1 MDMSRGGGVTMPKPE
16 DEEALRREEM
26 RLGGGGWDGHRSYMA
41 DKNKKLRT
49 QYDGKVPIVS
59 NALSGVVAHINGAT
73 DVPKHELSEMVTKHG
88 GRYLQYPSSELTH
101 FVTDHVPDAKVAGML
116 TNLQTKRRA
125 GREYYIVR
133 ESWIVESVRQARRLR
148 ESDFALP
155 QLCDPQ
161 QRRLVETT
169 GPRLATPAGC
179 GSTGD
184 GDGRGAGGGGGG
196 GGGGVG
202 ASVGA
207 SDGGRLFTPASTSA
221 EMPSPRSGAV
231 DAEPHRPAPPAAPAA
246 PAAPVRPGR
255 RVSPLAAVPATAP
268 AAAPGERRVGV
279 GGLVLHVDVDSF
291 FAQCHQVEEPHKWP
305 RDRPLLVQQ
314 HQDVIALTPAAKA

>member
-1 MDMSRGGGVTMPKPE
+1 MSRGGGVTMPKPE

-49 QYDGKVPIVS
+49 QYDGKVPIRS

-73 DVPKHELSEMVTKHG
+73 AVPKHELSEMVTMHG

-125 GREYYIVR
+125 GREYHIVR
-133 ESWIVESVRQARRLR
+133 ESWIVESARQATRLR

-179 GSTGD
+179 RGTGN
-184 GDGRGAGGGGGG
+184 GDGRGASGCGGGGGG
-196 GGGGVG
+196 ASGSGAGGAAG

-207 SDGGRLFTPASTSA
+207 SDGGRLITPVSTSA
-221 EMPSPRSGAV
+221 EMQSPRSGAV
-231 DAEPHRPAPPAAPAA
+231 VAEPHRPAPPAAPAA
-246 PAAPVRPGR
+246 PAARPPR
-255 RVSPLAAVPATAP
+255 RLPRRGGGSRRWPACRPPRRRRRRASGGWAWVGSCCTWTSTASSRS
-268 AAAPGERRVGV
+268 ATR
-279 GGLVLHVDVDSF
+279 
-291 FAQCHQVEEPHKWP
+291 
-305 RDRPLLVQQ
+305 
-314 HQDVIALTPAAKA
+314 

>member
-1 MDMSRGGGVTMPKPE
+1 MPKPE

-49 QYDGKVPIVS
+49 QYDGKVPILS

-73 DVPKHELSEMVTKHG
+73 SVPKHELSEMVTMHG

-125 GREYYIVR
+125 GREYHIVR
-133 ESWIVESVRQARRLR
+133 ESWIVESARQATRLR

-169 GPRLATPAGC
+169 GPRLATPAGSR
-179 GSTGD
+179 GTGD
-184 GDGRGAGGGGGG
+184 ADGRGDAHSVPDQRHGATAAAGGGGR
-196 GGGGVG
+196 
-202 ASVGA
+202 ANA
-207 SDGGRLFTPASTSA
+207 AA
-221 EMPSPRSGAV
+221 
-231 DAEPHRPAPPAAPAA
+231 AAPAA
-246 PAAPVRPGR
+246 AAADGVRAATGRDKPVPGPRRAAGHGAARQHRHGGGHRHCERPILLREPPGR
-255 RVSPLAAVPATAP
+255 I
-268 AAAPGERRVGV
+268 
-279 GGLVLHVDVDSF
+279 
-291 FAQCHQVEEPHKWP
+291 Q
-305 RDRPLLVQQ
+305 
-314 HQDVIALTPAAKA
+314 